1 MTDANEAVLA
11 LYGELVVKTHPSH
24 VTMWPLISGHDCK
37 IAGFKNWG
45 VIIFIHTGNSGSVNS
60 YVIGGLPQTLIGS
73 DSINVGNKEFVRS
86 RLEKHFALGPQDGV
100 VFIEDGQLEN
110 SELLALMHRHEMALG
125 LAPMKIFLSHKG
137 FDKPLVREFATT
149 LSLLGFDPWLD
160 EDAMPA
166 GTNLERGILKGFA
179 DSCAAVFFVTPEFK
193 DEAFL
198 ATEVD
203 YAIKEKRAKGE
214 RFSIITLVF
223 GEGAAKG
230 KVPDLLHG
238 YVWKEPKSQLAA
250 LQEIIRALPIH
261 VGSVRWR

>member
-11 LYGELVVKTHPSH
+11 LYRELVVKTHPSH

-45 VIIFIHTGNSGSVNS
+45 VIIFIHTGNSGSVTS
-60 YVIGGLPQTLIGS
+60 YGIGELPQTLIGS

-100 VFIEDGQLEN
+100 VFIEDDRLEN

-179 DSCAAVFFVTPEFK
+179 DFVLLCFSSRQNSKTRL
-193 DEAFL
+193 FL
-198 ATEVD
+198 QP
-203 YAIKEKRAKGE
+203 RL
-214 RFSIITLVF
+214 ITLSRKN
-223 GEGAAKG
+223 GQKG
-230 KVPDLLHG
+230 RGFL
-238 YVWKEPKSQLAA
+238 
-250 LQEIIRALPIH
+250 
-261 VGSVRWR
+261 